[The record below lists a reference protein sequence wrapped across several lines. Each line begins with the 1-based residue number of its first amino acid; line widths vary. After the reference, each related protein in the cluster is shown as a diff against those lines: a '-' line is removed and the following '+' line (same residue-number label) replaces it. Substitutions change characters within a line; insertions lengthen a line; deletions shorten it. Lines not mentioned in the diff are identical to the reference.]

1 MDLKSPSEICRIKME
16 KLLHTIFLKSPPN
29 LWDAF
34 EAECQKFYNEPAHSL
49 TDMRARD
56 NKKVRGDIFEDFCV
70 LYLRNVG
77 GYDNAWRLEDVPTEI
92 LEKMGMKRQDFGIDI
107 IVEKAG
113 TYSAVQCKYKKH
125 VSSKINMVTWKAL
138 STFYALCLRTGP
150 WEKYIVMT
158 NCSYVRHQGK
168 KTQKDVSIGLKKLQ
182 TMTSDQWV
190 SMCNLVGQTI
200 SVVTTE
206 KPKTVEELRTARLK
220 FLGV

>member
-1 MDLKSPSEICRIKME
+1 VNDVFKME
-16 KLLHTIFLKSPPN
+16 KLLHAIFLKSPPN

-49 TDMRARD
+49 TDMRTRD

-77 GYDNAWRLEDVPTEI
+77 GYDNAWRLEDVPPEI

-113 TYSAVQCKYKKH
+113 KYSAVQCKYKKH

>member
-1 MDLKSPSEICRIKME
+1 ME
-16 KLLHTIFLKSPPN
+16 KLLHAIFLKSPPN

-49 TDMRARD
+49 TDMRTRD

-77 GYDNAWRLEDVPTEI
+77 GYDNAWRLEDVPPEI
-92 LEKMGMKRQDFGIDI
+92 LEKMGMKRQDFGIDL

-113 TYSAVQCKYKKH
+113 KYSAVQCKYKKH

-190 SMCNLVGQTI
+190 SMCNLVGKTI
-200 SVVTTE
+200 SVFTTE
-206 KPKTVEELRTARLK
+206 NPKTIEELRTARLK

>member
-1 MDLKSPSEICRIKME
+1 ME

-49 TDMRARD
+49 TDMRTRD

-77 GYDNAWRLEDVPTEI
+77 GYDNAWRLEDVPPEI

-113 TYSAVQCKYKKH
+113 KYSAVQCKYKKH

-190 SMCNLVGQTI
+190 SMCNLVGQTM
-200 SVVTTE
+200 SVVSTE

>member
-1 MDLKSPSEICRIKME
+1 ME
-16 KLLHTIFLKSPPN
+16 KLLHAIFLKSPPN

-49 TDMRARD
+49 TDMMTRD

-77 GYDNAWRLEDVPTEI
+77 GYDNAWRLEDVPPEI

-113 TYSAVQCKYKKH
+113 KYSAVQCKYKKH

-190 SMCNLVGQTI
+190 SMCNLVGKTI

-206 KPKTVEELRTARLK
+206 KPKTIEELRTARLK

>member
-1 MDLKSPSEICRIKME
+1 MD
-16 KLLHTIFLKSPPN
+16 KLLHAIFLKSPPN

-49 TDMRARD
+49 TDMRTRD

-77 GYDNAWRLEDVPTEI
+77 GYDNAWRLEDVPPEI

-113 TYSAVQCKYKKH
+113 KYSAVQCKYKKH

>member
-1 MDLKSPSEICRIKME
+1 MD
-16 KLLHTIFLKSPPN
+16 KLLHAIFLKSPPN

-49 TDMRARD
+49 TDMRTRD
-56 NKKVRGDIFEDFCV
+56 NKNVRGDIFEDFCV

-77 GYDNAWRLEDVPTEI
+77 GYDNAWRLEDVPPEI
-92 LEKMGMKRQDFGIDI
+92 LEKMGMKRQDFGIDL

-113 TYSAVQCKYKKH
+113 KYSAVQCKYKKH

-190 SMCNLVGQTI
+190 SMCNLVGKTI

>member
-1 MDLKSPSEICRIKME
+1 VNDVFKME
-16 KLLHTIFLKSPPN
+16 KLLHAIFLKSPPN

-49 TDMRARD
+49 TDMRTRD

-77 GYDNAWRLEDVPTEI
+77 GYDNAWRLEDVPPEI

-113 TYSAVQCKYKKH
+113 KYSAVQCKYKKH
-125 VSSKINMVTWKAL
+125 VGSKINMVTWKAL

-206 KPKTVEELRTARLK
+206 KPKTIEELRTARLK

>member
-1 MDLKSPSEICRIKME
+1 ME
-16 KLLHTIFLKSPPN
+16 KLLHAIFLKSPPN

-49 TDMRARD
+49 TDMRTRD

-77 GYDNAWRLEDVPTEI
+77 GYDNAWRLEDVPPEI
-92 LEKMGMKRQDFGIDI
+92 LEKMGMKRQDFGIDL

-113 TYSAVQCKYKKH
+113 KYSAVQCKYKKH

-206 KPKTVEELRTARLK
+206 KPKTIEELRTARLK

>member
-1 MDLKSPSEICRIKME
+1 MNDVFKME
-16 KLLHTIFLKSPPN
+16 KLLHAIFLKSPPN

-34 EAECQKFYNEPAHSL
+34 EEECQKFYNEPAHSL
-49 TDMRARD
+49 TDMRTRD

-77 GYDNAWRLEDVPTEI
+77 GYDNAWRLEDVPPEI

-113 TYSAVQCKYKKH
+113 KYSAVQCKYKKH

-190 SMCNLVGQTI
+190 SMCNLVGKTI

-206 KPKTVEELRTARLK
+206 KPKTIEELRTARLK

>member
-1 MDLKSPSEICRIKME
+1 MD
-16 KLLHTIFLKSPPN
+16 KLLHAIFLKSPPN

-49 TDMRARD
+49 TDMRTRD

-77 GYDNAWRLEDVPTEI
+77 GYDNAWRLEDIPPEI

-113 TYSAVQCKYKKH
+113 KYSAVQCKYKKH

-168 KTQKDVSIGLKKLQ
+168 TTQKDVSVGLKKLQ

-190 SMCNLVGQTI
+190 SMCNLVGQTM

-206 KPKTVEELRTARLK
+206 KPKTKEELRTARLK

>member
-1 MDLKSPSEICRIKME
+1 VNDVFKME
-16 KLLHTIFLKSPPN
+16 KLLHAIFLKSPPN

-49 TDMRARD
+49 TDMMTRD

-77 GYDNAWRLEDVPTEI
+77 GYDNAWRLEDVPPEI

-113 TYSAVQCKYKKH
+113 KYSAVQCKYKKH

-190 SMCNLVGQTI
+190 SMCNLVGKTI

-206 KPKTVEELRTARLK
+206 KPKTIEELRTARLK

>member
-1 MDLKSPSEICRIKME
+1 MD
-16 KLLHTIFLKSPPN
+16 KLLHAIFLKSPPN

-49 TDMRARD
+49 TDMRTRD

-77 GYDNAWRLEDVPTEI
+77 GYDNAWRLEDVPPEI

-113 TYSAVQCKYKKH
+113 KYSAVQCKYKKH

-168 KTQKDVSIGLKKLQ
+168 KTQKDVSVGLKKLQ

-190 SMCNLVGQTI
+190 SMCNLVGQTM

-206 KPKTVEELRTARLK
+206 NPKTIEELRKARLK

>member
-1 MDLKSPSEICRIKME
+1 MNDVFKME
-16 KLLHTIFLKSPPN
+16 KLLHAIFLKSPPN

-49 TDMRARD
+49 TDMMTRD

-77 GYDNAWRLEDVPTEI
+77 GYDNAWRLEDVPPEI

-113 TYSAVQCKYKKH
+113 KYSAVQCKYKKH

-190 SMCNLVGQTI
+190 SMCNLVGKTI

-206 KPKTVEELRTARLK
+206 KPKTIEELRTARLK

>member
-1 MDLKSPSEICRIKME
+1 ME
-16 KLLHTIFLKSPPN
+16 KLLHAIFLKSPPN

-34 EAECQKFYNEPAHSL
+34 EEECQKFYNEPAHSL
-49 TDMRARD
+49 TDMRTRD

-77 GYDNAWRLEDVPTEI
+77 GYDNAWRLEDVPPEI

-113 TYSAVQCKYKKH
+113 KYSAVQCKYKKH

-190 SMCNLVGQTI
+190 SMCNLVGKTI

-206 KPKTVEELRTARLK
+206 KPKTIEELRTARLK